1 MVGAAGFPDELLD
14 AMRAGNAIVVG
25 STALL
30 SACIAAGLP
39 CDRFGFGGADYKKSF
54 LLDEHDQLSEYVER

>member
-1 MVGAAGFPDELLD
+1 
-14 AMRAGNAIVVG
+14 MRAGNAIVVG

-39 CDRFGFGGADYKKSF
+39 CDRFGFGGADKKSF
-54 LLDEHDQLSEYVER
+54 LLDKHDQLSEYVER